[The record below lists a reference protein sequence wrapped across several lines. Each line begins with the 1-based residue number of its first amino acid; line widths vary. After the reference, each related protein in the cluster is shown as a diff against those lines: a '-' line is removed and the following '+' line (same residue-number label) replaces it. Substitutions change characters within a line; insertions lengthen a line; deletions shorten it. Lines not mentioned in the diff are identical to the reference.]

1 MRKPC
6 SGNGVSTHGRSRS
19 VTNIP
24 TLSSVVR
31 ILVAIPR
38 HSKGRRSGSGEEA
51 EVGRG
56 ESGEVRENLGDG
68 GLGKP
73 EPAGEGG
80 AVLLHGGR
88 RDPATGRVGVIGTRA
103 GKRREASV
111 EIAPAHR
118 PAEDEV
124 VISPRVVGARVGIRL
139 EGAAE
144 IREGERGHVVR

>member
-1 MRKPC
+1 MISESLSIRKPC

-51 EVGRG
+51 QVGRG
-56 ESGEVRENLGDG
+56 ESSEGRENLGDG
-68 GLGKP
+68 GLGEP

-80 AVLLHGGR
+80 AVLLHRSR
-88 RDPATGRVGVIGTRA
+88 RDPATGSVGVVGTRA
-103 GKRREASV
+103 ADS
-111 EIAPAHR
+111 
-118 PAEDEV
+118 
-124 VISPRVVGARVGIRL
+124 
-139 EGAAE
+139 
-144 IREGERGHVVR
+144 REGT